1 MLEMQN
7 KNCKITICPTMPAE
21 GYYNT
26 TAAEE
31 ILWWEYEPQENPV
44 INHRLEKTSDKKRK
58 TK

>member
-1 MLEMQN
+1 MQN
-7 KNCKITICPTMPAE
+7 KNCKITTCPTMAAE

-31 ILWWEYEPQENPV
+31 ILFWEYEPQENPC
-44 INHRLEKTSDKKRK
+44 NNPPTKKKTSDKKRK